1 MPQSTEKMIAD
12 DVEETRAAVPN
23 SYDPI
28 EVVGLT
34 RNLSVALRPSS
45 FDDLVGANEVKN
57 QILEMLR
64 QGRLP
69 SAWLFSG
76 NPGSGKTTIARIL
89 ARMIQ
94 KTPQD
99 WYDISEVNG
108 ADCNGA
114 DDARELIR
122 TARFSPITGD
132 HKVIIIDEAQRM
144 TAAAQ
149 QILLKDVEESCPTTV
164 WMFCTSAPSKID
176 EALRRRCVPYAM
188 HALTPEEVGIL
199 VCRCL
204 KKIGGDIELQFVQTA
219 KHQQLIDAL
228 IANQVSTPG
237 HIVMALDKFIS
248 GTSAS
253 DAAAVRQVTSVD
265 ALAVARETVKGNWI
279 AVQKLLLHASP
290 EDGRGIRA
298 CVTSYFRSLLVKAE
312 SSARAEMAAWA
323 IHQLTSHPPLED
335 SLQLSA
341 TAASLYFICE
351 RIKLSGAKQEN

>member
-1 MPQSTEKMIAD
+1 MPQHTERKLIAD
-12 DVEETRAAVPN
+12 DVEETRAAV
-23 SYDPI
+23 SDSCDPT
-28 EVVGLT
+28 EFVGLT
-34 RNLSVALRPSS
+34 RNLSVELRPSS
-45 FDDLVGANEVKN
+45 LNDLVGADEIKDS
-57 QILEMLR
+57 ILAMLR

-69 SAWLFSG
+69 SALLFSG

-99 WYDISEVNG
+99 WYDISEING

-114 DDARELIR
+114 DDARELIGR
-122 TARFSPITGD
+122 ARFSPVTGD
-132 HKVIIIDEAQRM
+132 YKVIIIDEAQRM

-149 QILLKDVEESCPTTV
+149 QIMLKDVEEASPSTV

-176 EALRRRCVPYAM
+176 EALRRRCVQYAM
-188 HALTPEEVGIL
+188 RALTPEEVGIL
-199 VCRCL
+199 VCHSL
-204 KKIGGDIELQFVQTA
+204 KKIGGDIEMQFLQTA
-219 KHQQLIDAL
+219 KHQELIDAL
-228 IANQVSTPG
+228 IANQVFTPG

-253 DAAAVRQVTSVD
+253 EAAAVRQVTSVD
-265 ALAVARETVKGNWI
+265 ALAVARETAQGNWM

-298 CVTSYFRSLLVKAE
+298 CVTSYFRTLLVKPGF
-312 SSARAEMAAWA
+312 SARSGMAAWA
-323 IHQLTSHPPLED
+323 IHQLTSHATFED

-341 TAASLYFICE
+341 TAASLYFICD
-351 RIKLSGAKQEN
+351 RINAKLEK

>member
-1 MPQSTEKMIAD
+1 MPRSTEKMIAD

-23 SYDPI
+23 SYDPT

-45 FDDLVGANEVKN
+45 FDDLVGADEVKN

-94 KTPQD
+94 RTQQD
-99 WYDISEVNG
+99 DYDITELNG
-108 ADCNGA
+108 ANCNTA
-114 DDARELIR
+114 DDARLLIER
-122 TARFSPITGD
+122 AQYNPWSGD
-132 HKVIIIDEAQRM
+132 YKVFIIDEAQRM

-149 QILLKDVEESCPTTV
+149 QIMLKDVEEASPSMV
-164 WMFCTSAPSKID
+164 WMLCTSAPSKID
-176 EALRRRCVPYAM
+176 EALQRRCVQYAM
-188 HALTPEEVGIL
+188 RALTPEEVGIL

-204 KKIGGDIELQFVQTA
+204 KKIGGDLEMKFLQTA
-219 KHQQLIDAL
+219 KHKELIDAL
-228 IANQVSTPG
+228 IANQIFTPG

-253 DAAAVRQVTSVD
+253 DAAGVRQVTFVN
-265 ALAVARETVKGNWI
+265 ALAVARETVQGNWM

-290 EDGRGIRA
+290 EDGRSIRA
-298 CVTSYFRSLLVKAE
+298 CATNYFRSLLVKAE
-312 SSARAEMAAWA
+312 SSVRAEMAAWA
-323 IHQLTSHPPLED
+323 IQQLTSHATFED
-335 SLQLSA
+335 SLQLSV
-341 TAASLYFICE
+341 TAASLYFICNRINAE
-351 RIKLSGAKQEN
+351 RGK